1 MSSEDLKSLHD
12 VYDSLDTDEKCQK
25 TSYVIQFLWRD
36 LSSDFDAIGPYFTV
50 SSTMESKFLH
60 SIVTKTML
68 AFSQFGFSIRA
79 LVCDGASSNL
89 SLLKLL
95 CGASND
101 SDDISPWFKSPF
113 DGRRVFLIVCHSHQV
128 IKFVIF

>member
-68 AFSQFGFSIRA
+68 AFSQYGFSIRA
-79 LVCDGASSNL
+79 LVCDGQVAIF
-89 SLLKLL
+89 L
-95 CGASND
+95 C
-101 SDDISPWFKSPF
+101 
-113 DGRRVFLIVCHSHQV
+113 
-128 IKFVIF
+128 